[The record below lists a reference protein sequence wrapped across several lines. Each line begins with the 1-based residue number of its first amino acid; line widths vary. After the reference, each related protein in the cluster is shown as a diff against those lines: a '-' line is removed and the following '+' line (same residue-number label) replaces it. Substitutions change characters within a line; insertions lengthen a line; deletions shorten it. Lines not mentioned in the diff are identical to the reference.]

1 NVGHTQAAAGA
12 AGLMKMILA
21 LEHGML
27 PRTLHVGTPS
37 THVDWSA
44 GAVELLTEEQP
55 WPQRDRP
62 RRAGVSAFGISGTN
76 AHIIIE
82 EAPATND
89 AAPPATPGDEKLTLP
104 VVPWPLSAKTPA
116 ALAAQADRLLGRV
129 GAGLETD
136 VALSLATTRSALEHR
151 AVVLGADGAELR
163 AGLAALAAGQS
174 VPAV

>member
-1 NVGHTQAAAGA
+1 
-12 AGLMKMILA
+12 
-21 LEHGML
+21 ML

-62 RRAGVSAFGISGTN
+62 RRAGVSAFGLSGTN
-76 AHIIIE
+76 AHVIIE
-82 EAPATND
+82 EAPD
-89 AAPPATPGDEKLTLP
+89 SDPAPVQGEPVTLG
-104 VVPWPLSAKTPA
+104 VVPWLVSGKTSGA
-116 ALAAQADRLLGRV
+116 VVGQARRLLT
-129 GAGLETD
+129 GLSGGVVPVD

-163 AGLAALAAGQS
+163 AGL
-174 VPAV
+174 